1 MAHGTVT
8 GFVDETFSARIDEL
22 QEQARA
28 LANQFRNLDTFRP
41 WATPTV
47 FQTETRDVL
56 DVPALDEPTWNRNK
70 INVGYSEGALGRAGA
85 TSGVV
90 GDLMALKWQ
99 GDFMAVEER
108 AFRLRHASYARCAS
122 VMHGRLNGHGN
133 SGENVFADLRSAV
146 KSIIATSLANAA
158 VDAREKDETT

>member
-1 MAHGTVT
+1 MAHGKVI
-8 GFVDETFSARIDEL
+8 GFVDENFSARIDEL
-22 QEQARA
+22 QERARV

-47 FQTETRDVL
+47 FRQNNRDVL

-70 INVGYSEGALGRAGA
+70 INSAYSEQALKAAG
-85 TSGVV
+85 SEGGVV

-133 SGENVFADLRSAV
+133 YGENVFTDLRTGV
-146 KSIIATSLANAA
+146 QTIIANSRANAA
-158 VDAREKDETT
+158 EDNRETA